1 MFKTSATSTLSD
13 RDLLRLPLV
22 GPASMVELSLPRR
35 DIVMTVERWTSWQ
48 VAEYLLSFNVRDFNQ
63 NGRPPGF
70 DLLSR
75 RLLIRQ
81 HKSGHYPDPSTLPEP
96 QRQPY
101 GLCGSV
107 EFDKALVAR
116 VGPCM
121 VGILYCEWL
130 RLERDETFWGYNL
143 SFVDVHESWRGN
155 GIGSSLIRHL
165 NKEPWLQGKNLCLT
179 CYTALGQERLAH
191 VVAREL
197 TSTEFALKQPWY

>member
-1 MFKTSATSTLSD
+1 MLQPHTASLLSD
-13 RDLLRLPLV
+13 SALLKTPLVASGSIAELRLPH
-22 GPASMVELSLPRR
+22 R
-35 DIVMTVERWTSWQ
+35 DIVLTVERWDSRQ
-48 VAEYLLSFNVRDFNQ
+48 VAEYLLSFNLREFDH

-70 DLLSR
+70 DILNR
-75 RLLIRQ
+75 RLLVRQ
-81 HKSGHYPDPSTLPEP
+81 HKSAYYPDPATLPES
-96 QRQPY
+96 QRQSH
-101 GLCGSV
+101 GECGSV
-107 EFDKALVAR
+107 AFDKALVAR

-165 NKEPWLQGKNLCLT
+165 NKEAWLQGKNLCLT

-197 TSTEFALKQPWY
+197 TSTEFAIKQPWY